1 MMPWF
6 ERPIIYDVRA
16 QPNIVQSTSGSRD
29 LQMVRARTR
38 LSRCQ
43 TYNQQ
48 SCGASC
54 VLWAFLRVPSSFSGA
69 TGEHQPARAHAPPS

>member
-38 LSRCQ
+38 L
-43 TYNQQ
+43 
-48 SCGASC
+48 
-54 VLWAFLRVPSSFSGA
+54 LR
-69 TGEHQPARAHAPPS
+69 